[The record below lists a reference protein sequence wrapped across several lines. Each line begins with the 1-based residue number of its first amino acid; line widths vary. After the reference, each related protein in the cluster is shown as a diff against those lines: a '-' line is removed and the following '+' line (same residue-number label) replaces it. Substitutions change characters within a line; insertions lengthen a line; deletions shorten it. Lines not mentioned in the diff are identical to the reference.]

1 MQVFNLFFKLLK
13 SNKGVIIMY
22 FAIFLT
28 VALVISDAQSVDGNN
43 DQEKMKEEILTIT
56 IIDEDKETF
65 GKGLTKYFSEGNK
78 ILEMEYDE
86 DTILDKLYWR
96 KLDYAL
102 VIPKGFE
109 KSLLDENIEDMKLK
123 CMKVPGYFDASFFE
137 SELSMYTAKLTS
149 LLKAGYSMEEAQQQL
164 LELQDEKTKVEV
176 ANFINENQND
186 KTTMFLLYVPYLF
199 ITLGMNGIGI
209 ILLTLNAPLVKAR
222 MECSSTTLKT
232 KMIGLIGGIVLYGVL
247 LMAAVMIVVA
257 ILSKGS
263 IFTDA
268 RLPYFLLNM
277 FAMLLFSLSLG
288 FFTGTIAKNHDVVN
302 GLVNVLSIG
311 LCFLGGV
318 FVPYEFFG
326 EAVLKV
332 AKFVPTYWY
341 AVNNMSIG
349 AMTEMTSEFAK
360 EIFWQ
365 TGLIAGY
372 ALVIFAVTVVVIAN
386 KRKKIG

>member
-22 FAIFLT
+22 FVIFLT
-28 VALVISDAQSVDGNN
+28 VALVISESQSVDGNN
-43 DQEKMKEEILTIT
+43 DQEKMKEEIFTIT
-56 IIDEDKETF
+56 IIDEDKEAF
-65 GKGLTKYFSEGNK
+65 GKGLTEYFGEGNK
-78 ILEMEYDE
+78 IVEMEYDE
-86 DTILDKLYWR
+86 DAILDKLYWR

-109 KSLLDENIEDMKLK
+109 KSLLDEDIDDMELK

-149 LLKAGYSMEEAQQQL
+149 LLQAGYSMEEAQQQL
-164 LELQDEKTKVEV
+164 MDLQGEEIKVEV

-186 KTTMFLLYVPYLF
+186 RTTMFLLYVPYLF
-199 ITLGMNGIGI
+199 ITLGMNGIGL
-209 ILLTLNAPLVKAR
+209 ILLTFNAPLVRAR
-222 MECSSTTLKT
+222 MECSSTALKERLT
-232 KMIGLIGGIVLYGVL
+232 GLIGGIVLYGVL
-247 LMAAVMIVVA
+247 LMVAVLVVV
-257 ILSKGS
+257 IIRSQGS
-263 IFTDA
+263 ILTDV

-288 FFTGTIAKNHDVVN
+288 FLTGTIAKNHDVVD
-302 GLVNVLSIG
+302 GLVNVLSLG

-326 EAVLKV
+326 EGVLKV

-341 AVNNMSIG
+341 AVTNMSIG
-349 AMTEMTSEFAK
+349 AMTEMTPEFAK

-365 TGLIAGY
+365 IGLIVGY
-372 ALVIFAVTVVVIAN
+372 ALVIFAVTIMVIAN
-386 KRKKIG
+386 KRKKIA

>member
-86 DTILDKLYWR
+86 DAILDKLYWR

-109 KSLLDENIEDMKLK
+109 KSLLDEDIEDMELK

-149 LLKAGYSMEEAQQQL
+149 LLKAGYSMEEAQQEL
-164 LELQDEKTKVEV
+164 FDLQDEKTKVEV

-186 KTTMFLLYVPYLF
+186 RTTMFLLYVPYLF

-232 KMIGLIGGIVLYGVL
+232 KMTGLIGGIVLYGVL

-288 FFTGTIAKNHDVVN
+288 FFTGTISKNHDVVN

-332 AKFVPTYWY
+332 ARFVPTYWY

-349 AMTEMTSEFAK
+349 AMTEMTPEFAK

-372 ALVIFAVTVVVIAN
+372 ALVIFAVTIVVIAN

>member
-1 MQVFNLFFKLLK
+1 MQVFNLYFKLLK

-28 VALVISDAQSVDGNN
+28 VALVVSGMQSVDGGNG
-43 DQEKMKEEILTIT
+43 QEIMKETSLTIT
-56 IIDEDKETF
+56 IIDEDQETF
-65 GKGLTKYFSEGNK
+65 GKGLTEYFSNGNEL
-78 ILEMEYDE
+78 IEMEYDE
-86 DTILDKLYWR
+86 DAILDKLYWR

-109 KSLLDENIEDMKLK
+109 KSLLDENIEDMELK

-149 LLKAGYSMEEAQQQL
+149 LLKVGYSMEEAQQQL
-164 LELQDEKTKVEV
+164 LDLQGEETKVEV
-176 ANFINENQND
+176 ATFINENQND
-186 KTTMFLLYVPYLF
+186 RTTMFLLYVPYLF
-199 ITLGMNGIGI
+199 ITLGMNGIGL
-209 ILLTLNAPLVKAR
+209 ILLTFNAPLVKAR
-222 MECSSTTLKT
+222 MECSATTLKT
-232 KMIGLIGGIVLYGVL
+232 RMIGLIGGIILYGVL
-247 LMAAVMIVVA
+247 LMAAVLVVVV

-263 IFTDA
+263 IFTDV

-288 FFTGTIAKNHDVVN
+288 FFTGSISKNQEVVS
-302 GLVNVLSIG
+302 GLVNVISLG

-326 EAVLKV
+326 DAVLKV
-332 AKFVPTYWY
+332 ARFVPTYWY

-349 AMTEMTSEFAK
+349 AMTEMTSELAK
-360 EIFWQ
+360 DIFWQ

-372 ALVIFAVTVVVIAN
+372 ALVIFAVTIVIIAN
-386 KRKKIG
+386 KRKKIA

>member
-28 VALVISDAQSVDGNN
+28 VALVISESQSIDGNN
-43 DQEKMKEEILTIT
+43 DQEKMKEEIFTIT
-56 IIDEDKETF
+56 IIDEDQKAF
-65 GKGLTKYFSEGNK
+65 GKGLTEYFSDGNK
-78 ILEMEYDE
+78 IVEMEYDE
-86 DTILDKLYWR
+86 DEILDKLYWR

-109 KSLLDENIEDMKLK
+109 KSLLDESIDDMELK

-137 SELSMYTAKLTS
+137 SELSMYTAKLKS
-149 LLKAGYSMEEAQQQL
+149 LLQAGYSLEEAQQQL
-164 LELQDEKTKVEV
+164 MDLQGEEIKVEV

-199 ITLGMNGIGI
+199 ITLGMNGIGL
-209 ILLTLNAPLVKAR
+209 ILLTFNAPLVKAR
-222 MECSSTTLKT
+222 MECSSTTMKERMT
-232 KMIGLIGGIVLYGVL
+232 GLIGGIVLYGVL
-247 LMAAVMIVVA
+247 LMAAILVVV
-257 ILSKGS
+257 IIRSQGS
-263 IFTDA
+263 ILTDV

-288 FFTGTIAKNHDVVN
+288 FFTGTISKNQDVVN
-302 GLVNVLSIG
+302 GLVNVLSLG

-326 EAVLKV
+326 EGVLKV

-341 AVNNMSIG
+341 AVTNMSIG
-349 AMTEMTSEFAK
+349 AMTEMTPALAQD
-360 EIFWQ
+360 IFWQ
-365 TGLIAGY
+365 IGLIVGY
-372 ALVIFAVTVVVIAN
+372 ALVIFAVTIVIVAN
-386 KRKKIG
+386 KRKKMA

>member
-56 IIDEDKETF
+56 IIDEDKKTF
-65 GKGLTKYFSEGNK
+65 GKGLKEYFSEGNK

-86 DTILDKLYWR
+86 DAILDKLYWR

-102 VIPKGFE
+102 VIPEGFE
-109 KSLLDENIEDMKLK
+109 KSLLDEDIEDMELK

-149 LLKAGYSMEEAQQQL
+149 LLKAGYSMEEAQQEL
-164 LELQDEKTKVEV
+164 FDLQDEKTKVEV

-186 KTTMFLLYVPYLF
+186 RTTMFLLYVPYLF

-232 KMIGLIGGIVLYGVL
+232 KMTGLIGGIVLYGVL

-288 FFTGTIAKNHDVVN
+288 FFTGTISKNHDVVN

-332 AKFVPTYWY
+332 ARFVPTYWY

-349 AMTEMTSEFAK
+349 AMTEMTPEFAK

-372 ALVIFAVTVVVIAN
+372 ALVIFAVTIVVIAN

>member
-86 DTILDKLYWR
+86 DAILDKLYWR

-109 KSLLDENIEDMKLK
+109 KSLLDEDIEDMELK

-149 LLKAGYSMEEAQQQL
+149 LLKAGYSMEEAQQEL
-164 LELQDEKTKVEV
+164 FDLQDEKTKVEV

-186 KTTMFLLYVPYLF
+186 RTTMFLLYVPYLF

-232 KMIGLIGGIVLYGVL
+232 KMTGLIGGIVLYGVL

-288 FFTGTIAKNHDVVN
+288 FFTGTISKNHDVVN

-332 AKFVPTYWY
+332 TRFVPTYWY

-349 AMTEMTSEFAK
+349 AMTEMTPEFAK

-372 ALVIFAVTVVVIAN
+372 ALVIFAVTIVVIAN

>member
-28 VALVISDAQSVDGNN
+28 VALVISESQSVDGN
-43 DQEKMKEEILTIT
+43 DDKEKMKEETFKIT
-56 IIDEDKETF
+56 IIDEDQKSF
-65 GKGLTKYFSEGNK
+65 GKGLTEYFSKGNK
-78 ILEMEYDE
+78 IVEMEYDE
-86 DTILDKLYWR
+86 DAILDKLYWR

-109 KSLLDENIEDMKLK
+109 KSLLDENIDDMELK

-137 SELSMYTAKLTS
+137 SELSMYTAKLKS
-149 LLKAGYSMEEAQQQL
+149 LLQAGYSLEEAQQQL
-164 LELQDEKTKVEV
+164 IDLQGDEIKVEV

-186 KTTMFLLYVPYLF
+186 RTTMFMLYVPYLF
-199 ITLGMNGIGI
+199 ITLGMNGIGL
-209 ILLTLNAPLVKAR
+209 ILLTFNAPLVKAR
-222 MECSSTTLKT
+222 MECSSTTMKERMT
-232 KMIGLIGGIVLYGVL
+232 GLIGGIILYGVL
-247 LMAAVMIVVA
+247 LMVAVMVVVV
-257 ILSKGS
+257 IRSQGS
-263 IFTDA
+263 ILTDV

-288 FFTGTIAKNHDVVN
+288 FFTGTISKNQEVVS
-302 GLVNVLSIG
+302 GLVNVLSLG

-326 EAVLKV
+326 EGVLKV

-341 AVNNMSIG
+341 SVTNMSIG
-349 AMTEMTSEFAK
+349 AMTEMTPEFAK

-372 ALVIFAVTVVVIAN
+372 ALVIFAVTIVIIAN
-386 KRKKIG
+386 KRKKIA

>member
-28 VALVISDAQSVDGNN
+28 VALVISDAQSSDG
-43 DQEKMKEEILTIT
+43 DKEKNMTETELTIT

-65 GKGLTKYFSEGNK
+65 GEGLTEYFSNGNK
-78 ILEMEYDE
+78 IVEMKYDK
-86 DTILDKLYWR
+86 DAILDKLYWR

-109 KSLLDENIEDMKLK
+109 KSLLNENIEDMELK

-137 SELSMYTAKLTS
+137 SELSMYTSKLTS
-149 LLKAGYSMEEAQQQL
+149 LLQAGYSLEDAQQQL
-164 LELQDEKTKVEV
+164 LDLQGEETTVEV

-186 KTTMFLLYVPYLF
+186 RTTMFLLYVPYLF

-209 ILLTLNAPLVKAR
+209 ILLTFNAPLVKAR
-222 MECSSTTLKT
+222 MECSSTTLKERLT
-232 KMIGLIGGIVLYGVL
+232 GLVGGIVLYGVL
-247 LMAAVMIVVA
+247 LMAAVMVVVV
-257 ILSKGS
+257 ILSKGG
-263 IFTDA
+263 IFTDV

-288 FFTGTIAKNHDVVN
+288 FFTGTISKNQDVVN
-302 GLVNVLSIG
+302 GLVNVVSIG

-326 EAVLKV
+326 DAVLKV

-341 AVNNMSIG
+341 AVTNMSIG
-349 AMTEMTSEFAK
+349 AMTEMTSEFAQD
-360 EIFWQ
+360 IFWQ
-365 TGLIAGY
+365 IGLIAGY
-372 ALVIFAVTVVVIAN
+372 ALVIFAVTIVIIAN
-386 KRKKIG
+386 KRKKVA

>member
-1 MQVFNLFFKLLK
+1 MQVFNLYFKLLK
-13 SNKGVIIMY
+13 SNKGVIIVY

-28 VALVISDAQSVDGNN
+28 VALVVSGMQSVDGGNG
-43 DQEKMKEEILTIT
+43 QEIMKETSLTIT
-56 IIDEDKETF
+56 IIDEDQETF
-65 GKGLTKYFSEGNK
+65 GKGLTEYFSNGNEL
-78 ILEMEYDE
+78 IEMEYDE
-86 DTILDKLYWR
+86 DAILDKLYWR

-109 KSLLDENIEDMKLK
+109 KSLLDENIEDMELK

-149 LLKAGYSMEEAQQQL
+149 LLKVGYSMEEAQQQL
-164 LELQDEKTKVEV
+164 LDLQGEETKVEV
-176 ANFINENQND
+176 ATFINENQND
-186 KTTMFLLYVPYLF
+186 RTTMFLLYVPYLF
-199 ITLGMNGIGI
+199 ITLGMNGIGL
-209 ILLTLNAPLVKAR
+209 ILLTFNAPLVKAR
-222 MECSSTTLKT
+222 MECSATTLKT
-232 KMIGLIGGIVLYGVL
+232 RMTGLIGGIILYGVL
-247 LMAAVMIVVA
+247 LMAAVLVVVV

-263 IFTDA
+263 IFTDV

-288 FFTGTIAKNHDVVN
+288 FFTGSISKNQEVVS
-302 GLVNVLSIG
+302 GLVNVISLG

-326 EAVLKV
+326 DAVLKV
-332 AKFVPTYWY
+332 ARFVPTYWY

-349 AMTEMTSEFAK
+349 AMTEMTSELAK
-360 EIFWQ
+360 DIFWQ

-372 ALVIFAVTVVVIAN
+372 ALVIFAVTIVIIAN
-386 KRKKIG
+386 KRKKIA

>member
-1 MQVFNLFFKLLK
+1 MQVFNLYFKLLK
-13 SNKGVIIMY
+13 SNMGVIIMY

-28 VALVISDAQSVDGNN
+28 VALVISDAQSSDS
-43 DQEKMKEEILTIT
+43 DKESNMAETELTIT
-56 IIDEDKETF
+56 IIDEDQEAF
-65 GKGLTKYFSEGNK
+65 GEGLTEYFSNGNE
-78 ILEMEYDE
+78 IVEMEYDE
-86 DTILDKLYWR
+86 DAILDKLYWR

-102 VIPKGFE
+102 VIPNGFE
-109 KSLLDENIEDMKLK
+109 KSLLDENIEDMELK

-149 LLKAGYSMEEAQQQL
+149 LLKVGYSMEEAQQQL
-164 LELQDEKTKVEV
+164 LDLQEEKTKVE
-176 ANFINENQND
+176 AATFINENQND
-186 KTTMFLLYVPYLF
+186 RTTMFLLYVPYLF
-199 ITLGMNGIGI
+199 ITLGMNGIGL
-209 ILLTLNAPLVKAR
+209 ILLTFNAPLVKAR
-222 MECSSTTLKT
+222 MECSSTTLKART
-232 KMIGLIGGIVLYGVL
+232 TGLIGGIVLYGAL
-247 LMAAVMIVVA
+247 LMVAVMVAVV

-263 IFTDA
+263 IFTDV

-288 FFTGTIAKNHDVVN
+288 FFTGTISKNQDMVN

-349 AMTEMTSEFAK
+349 AMTEMTPALAND
-360 EIFWQ
+360 IFWQ

-372 ALVIFAVTVVVIAN
+372 ALVIFAVTIVIIAN
-386 KRKKIG
+386 KRKKIA

>member
-28 VALVISDAQSVDGNN
+28 VALVISDAQSSDS
-43 DQEKMKEEILTIT
+43 DKEKNMTETELTLT
-56 IIDEDKETF
+56 IIDEDQQVF
-65 GKGLTKYFSEGNK
+65 GKGLTEYFGNGNK
-78 ILEMEYDE
+78 LIEMEYDE
-86 DTILDKLYWR
+86 DAILDKLYWR

-109 KSLLDENIEDMKLK
+109 KSLLDENIEDMELK
-123 CMKVPGYFDASFFE
+123 CMKVPGYFDAGFFE
-137 SELSMYTAKLTS
+137 SELSMYTTKLTS

-164 LELQDEKTKVEV
+164 LDLQEEETKVEV
-176 ANFINENQND
+176 ATFINENQND
-186 KTTMFLLYVPYLF
+186 RTTMFLLYVPYLF
-199 ITLGMNGIGI
+199 ITLGMNGIGL
-209 ILLTLNAPLVKAR
+209 ILLTFNAPLVKAR
-222 MECSSTTLKT
+222 MECSATTLKT
-232 KMIGLIGGIVLYGVL
+232 KMKGLIGGIVLYGVL
-247 LMAAVMIVVA
+247 LMVAVMVVVA

-263 IFTDA
+263 IFTDV

-288 FFTGTIAKNHDVVN
+288 FFTGTISKNHDVVN

-326 EAVLKV
+326 ETVLKV

-349 AMTEMTSEFAK
+349 AMTEMTPEFAE

-365 TGLIAGY
+365 TGLIMGY
-372 ALVIFAVTVVVIAN
+372 ALVIFAVTIVVIVN
-386 KRKKIG
+386 KRKKIA

>member
-1 MQVFNLFFKLLK
+1 MQVFNLYFKLLK
-13 SNKGVIIMY
+13 SNKWIIIMY

-43 DQEKMKEEILTIT
+43 DQEKMKEEILTLT

-65 GKGLTKYFSEGNK
+65 GEGLTEYFSNGNK
-78 ILEMEYDE
+78 IMEMEYDE
-86 DTILDKLYWR
+86 DVILDKLYWR

-109 KSLLDENIEDMKLK
+109 ASLLDENIEDMELK

-137 SELSMYTAKLTS
+137 SELSMYTTKLTC
-149 LLKAGYSMEEAQQQL
+149 LLKAGYSMKEAQQQL
-164 LELQDEKTKVEV
+164 LDLQDEETKVEL
-176 ANFINENQND
+176 ATFINENQND
-186 KTTMFLLYVPYLF
+186 RNTMFLLYVPYLF
-199 ITLGMNGIGI
+199 ITLGMNGIGL
-209 ILLTLNAPLVKAR
+209 ILLKYNAPLMKAR
-222 MECSSTTLKT
+222 MECSSTTLKKRLT
-232 KMIGLIGGIVLYGVL
+232 GLIGGIVLYGVL
-247 LMAAVMIVVA
+247 LMAAVMVVA
-257 ILSKGS
+257 VILSRGG
-263 IFTDA
+263 IFTDV

-277 FAMLLFSLSLG
+277 FAMLMFSLSLG
-288 FFTGTIAKNHDVVN
+288 FFTGTIATNQDVIN

-341 AVNNMSIG
+341 SVNNMSIG
-349 AMTEMTSEFAK
+349 AMTEMTSKFAK

-372 ALVIFAVTVVVIAN
+372 ALVIFAVTIVIISS
-386 KRKKIG
+386 KRKKME